1 MDEIIDQKKD
11 LIDFINNE
19 ILNIVITNN
28 DLLKINKLMNKSLIK
43 TLIDITTKTQKL
55 NNLNLNETITNG
67 LNMIYYIF
75 IIMLSYTKNIK
86 LTMFFTERAILLYT
100 EFIVMSRN
108 PILNNDLNFT
118 PNINDAL
125 QFVYKKTIGPIKINQ
140 LNNNSQLYILKQS
153 GLDIKNILL
162 KLQKYNIYKDEIYTE
177 YSILY
182 EDIISFL
189 SNQLI
194 IIYQLD
200 NFKDISY
207 HIHNIINDFLNVN
220 IDNLLQYIYL
230 LKTYLEVFD
239 FVYTNINCL
248 DKTINIMKYIY
259 LELISK
265 KTLDNISINNT
276 TFKEKKTLLFKK
288 YKNSYI
294 EYLHN

>member
-28 DLLKINKLMNKSLIK
+28 DLLKISKLMNKSLIK
-43 TLIDITTKTQKL
+43 TLVDITDKTQKL
-55 NNLNLNETITNG
+55 NINLNETIING

-86 LTMFFTERAILLYT
+86 LTMFFSERAILLYT
-100 EFIVMSRN
+100 EFIIMSRN

-125 QFVYKKTIGPIKINQ
+125 QFVYKKTIGPIKIKQ
-140 LNNNSQLYILKQS
+140 LNNNKQIYILKQS

-162 KLQKYNIYKDEIYTE
+162 KLQKYNIYSDEIYSE

-182 EDIISFL
+182 EDMISFL

-194 IIYQLD
+194 AIYQLD
-200 NFKDISY
+200 NLNDISY
-207 HIHNIINDFLNVN
+207 HIHDITNCILNIDT
-220 IDNLLQYIYL
+220 DNLLKYIYI
-230 LKTYLEVFD
+230 LKAYLELFEE
-239 FVYTNINCL
+239 VYLNTNNL
-248 DKTINIMKYIY
+248 DKTINIMKQLY
-259 LELISK
+259 LELINKETVDSIAINTTAFKCK
-265 KTLDNISINNT
+265 KT
-276 TFKEKKTLLFKK
+276 TLYKK
-288 YKNSYI
+288 YKNC
-294 EYLHN
+294 

>member
-28 DLLKINKLMNKSLIK
+28 DLLKISKLMNKSLIK
-43 TLIDITTKTQKL
+43 TLVDITDKTQKL
-55 NNLNLNETITNG
+55 NINLNETIING

-86 LTMFFTERAILLYT
+86 LTMFFSERAILLYT
-100 EFIVMSRN
+100 EFIIMSRN

-125 QFVYKKTIGPIKINQ
+125 QFVYKKTIGPIKIKQ
-140 LNNNSQLYILKQS
+140 LNNNKQIYILKQS

-162 KLQKYNIYKDEIYTE
+162 KLQKYNIYSDEIYSE

-182 EDIISFL
+182 EDMISFL

-194 IIYQLD
+194 AIYQLD
-200 NFKDISY
+200 NLNDISY
-207 HIHNIINDFLNVN
+207 HIHDITNCILNIDT
-220 IDNLLQYIYL
+220 DNLLKYIYI
-230 LKTYLEVFD
+230 LKAYLELFEE
-239 FVYTNINCL
+239 VYLNTNNL
-248 DKTINIMKYIY
+248 DKTINIMKQLY
-259 LELISK
+259 LELINKETVDSIAINTTAFKCK
-265 KTLDNISINNT
+265 KT
-276 TFKEKKTLLFKK
+276 TLYKK
-288 YKNSYI
+288 YKKC
-294 EYLHN
+294 

>member
-28 DLLKINKLMNKSLIK
+28 DLLKISKLMNKSLIK
-43 TLIDITTKTQKL
+43 TLVDITDKTQKL
-55 NNLNLNETITNG
+55 NINLNETIING

-86 LTMFFTERAILLYT
+86 LTMFFSERAILLYT
-100 EFIVMSRN
+100 EFIIMSRN

-125 QFVYKKTIGPIKINQ
+125 QFVYKKTIGPIKIKQ
-140 LNNNSQLYILKQS
+140 LNNNKQIYILKQS

-162 KLQKYNIYKDEIYTE
+162 KLQKYNIYSNEIYSE

-182 EDIISFL
+182 EDMISFL

-194 IIYQLD
+194 SIYQLD
-200 NFKDISY
+200 KLNDISY
-207 HIHNIINDFLNVN
+207 HIRDIINGILN
-220 IDNLLQYIYL
+220 IDMDNLLKYIYI
-230 LKTYLEVFD
+230 LKAYLELFEE
-239 FVYTNINCL
+239 VYLNTNNL
-248 DKTINIMKYIY
+248 DKTINIMKQLY
-259 LELISK
+259 LELINK
-265 KTLDNISINNT
+265 QTVDSIVINTT
-276 TFKEKKTLLFKK
+276 TFKCKKTTLYKK
-288 YKNSYI
+288 YKNC
-294 EYLHN
+294 